1 MSDGSSPG
9 NDPSL
14 TYGVYNIQVD
24 ATLQD
29 SSFTTVTDAFNFQ
42 LDIDC
47 CALPT
52 VVTAPTV
59 AAASYTYSIGDA
71 VLAISLSGPWTSD
84 KSCCTPSTG
93 VPLIVSLPGGDAP
106 PSGLFTVSNANQ

>member
-14 TYGVYNIQVD
+14 TYGIYNVQVD

-29 SSFTTVTDAFNFQ
+29 SSFTTVTGAFNFQ

-47 CALPT
+47 CAPPT

-59 AAASYTYSIGDA
+59 TATSYTYGIGDA
-71 VLAISLSGPWTSD
+71 TLAISLSGPWTSD
-84 KSCCTPSTG
+84 KSCCTLSTG
-93 VPLIVSLPGGDAP
+93 VP
-106 PSGLFTVSNANQ
+106 